1 MKKPA
6 PSIPSPEWFDLKRRF
21 YALLVRE
28 GCTPEMS
35 EEIVRERHGMYMQ
48 NEFQYRQMVEQY
60 EKGPDPKGGQ

>member
-1 MKKPA
+1 
-6 PSIPSPEWFDLKRRF
+6 
-21 YALLVRE
+21 
-28 GCTPEMS
+28 MS